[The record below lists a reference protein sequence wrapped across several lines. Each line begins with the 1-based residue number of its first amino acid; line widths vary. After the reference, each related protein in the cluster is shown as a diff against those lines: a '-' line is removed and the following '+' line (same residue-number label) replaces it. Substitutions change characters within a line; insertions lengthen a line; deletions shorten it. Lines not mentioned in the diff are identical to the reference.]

1 MPKRSLALIFVA
13 TALSGCLT
21 RGLTNRQHKTANN
34 TLMGITGALLA
45 CDYGQTLYAAHDG
58 WDKHKEHNPL
68 LGTSP
73 TTSTLTAY
81 FMAIMTVGGVASAK
95 APEWL
100 RSTIYTTVLIGQT
113 TMVLGNHYLA
123 DIPWCGLQ

>member
-1 MPKRSLALIFVA
+1 MLKRCLPLVIVF
-13 TALSGCLT
+13 ALSGCLS
-21 RGLTNRQHKTANN
+21 RGLSNHQHKMTNN
-34 TLMGITGALLA
+34 VLMGITGALLV
-45 CDYGQTLYAAHDG
+45 CDYGQTMYAVHDG

-68 LGTSP
+68 LGKSP

-81 FMAIMTVGGVASAK
+81 FLAIMAVGGAASAK

-100 RSTIYTTVLIGQT
+100 RSTIYTTVFIGQT

-123 DIPWCGLQ
+123 DIPWCGLE